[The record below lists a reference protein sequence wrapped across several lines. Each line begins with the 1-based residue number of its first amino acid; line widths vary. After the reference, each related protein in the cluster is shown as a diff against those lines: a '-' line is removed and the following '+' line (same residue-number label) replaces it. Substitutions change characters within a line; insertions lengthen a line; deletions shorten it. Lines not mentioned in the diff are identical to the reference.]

1 MSVLPVTILKDF
13 ASPPGEDLTEDIAS
27 LLQKKNAVVVV
38 VDDDPTGAQYA
49 DVPILTNWRKSQ
61 IETELKTGSQLF
73 FILTNSR
80 SMTVQQAIAVN
91 KEVGENIEQAFKST
105 GKIPVVISRSDSTLR
120 GHFPDEMMA
129 LAEGLGRAN
138 FQTALIPAFL
148 EAGRYTLNNIQ
159 HVQEGDMLMPV
170 HQTAF
175 AHDKAFGFRAATL
188 PEWIEEKS
196 GGNITQNSVIGV
208 SLEELNGQ
216 SGPLIEKL
224 RSIPSNA
231 TIVVNAVTRQQLQA
245 FAFAVLQAGVSVL
258 FRTGPSFVAALGG
271 LETKIMKP
279 EEAIYKGFSTGG
291 LIVVGS
297 YVPKSSRQLEALL
310 SKNNVPVA
318 LEVQHILNDPNGT
331 YLKACLS
338 QVNELLAAT
347 HDVVIYTSRDLIHGN
362 TPEES
367 LKIGNNVSAFL
378 VQLVKGL
385 FLPPRFL
392 IVKGGITSNDIA
404 MKALGIQRAL
414 VKGQVQP
421 GVPVWTA
428 GPETLFPGL
437 PFIVFPGNVGND
449 NSLAELYETLSELPI
464 HSTL

>member
-1 MSVLPVTILKDF
+1 MSVLPVAILKDF
-13 ASPPGEDLTEDIAS
+13 ASSPGEDLTEHIAS

-61 IETELKTGSQLF
+61 IEDELKTGSRLF

-80 SMTVQQAIAVN
+80 SMTLQQAVAVN

-129 LAEGLGRAN
+129 LAGGLGLAN

-159 HVQEGDMLMPV
+159 YVQEGDVLVPV
-170 HQTAF
+170 HQTPF
-175 AHDKAFGFRAATL
+175 AQDKAFGFKAASL
-188 PEWIEEKS
+188 PEWMEEKS
-196 GGNITQNSVIGV
+196 GGNIKQNAVIGV
-208 SLEELNGQ
+208 GLEELNGQ
-216 SGPLIEKL
+216 IHPLIEKL
-224 RSIPSNA
+224 RALPSNA
-231 TIVVNAVTRQQLQA
+231 SIVVNAVTRQQLQA
-245 FAFAVLQAGVSVL
+245 FAFAVLQAGESVL
-258 FRTGPSFVAALGG
+258 FRTGPSFVSALGG
-271 LETKIMKP
+271 LDTIIMKP
-279 EEAIYKGFSTGG
+279 EEALNKGSSTGG

-310 SKNNVPVA
+310 NKNIVPVA
-318 LEVQHILNDPNGT
+318 LEVQEILNDPNGA
-331 YLKACLS
+331 YLQACLRK
-338 QVNELLAAT
+338 VNQMLAAAN
-347 HDVVIYTSRDLIHGN
+347 DVVIYTSRDLIHGN

-367 LKIGNNVSAFL
+367 LEIGNNVSAFL
-378 VQLVKGL
+378 VKLVKGL
-385 FLPPRFL
+385 SLPPRFF
-392 IVKGGITSNDIA
+392 IAKGGITSHDIA
-404 MKALGIQRAL
+404 LKALGIQRAL

-449 NSLAELYETLSELPI
+449 NSLAELYETLSEFSIL
-464 HSTL
+464 STL